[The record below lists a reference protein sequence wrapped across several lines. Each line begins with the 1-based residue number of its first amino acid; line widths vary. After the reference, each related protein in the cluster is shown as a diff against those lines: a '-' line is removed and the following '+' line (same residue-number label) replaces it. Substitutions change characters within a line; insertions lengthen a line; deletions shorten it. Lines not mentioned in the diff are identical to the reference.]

1 MKQTRFL
8 QALVMVALF
17 VFSAA
22 LAQDETVT
30 NDETQGRLRVNYCV
44 FDGPDVDIFVNGEVA
59 VNGGVPQTNVFAL
72 DTPGYL
78 YLAPNTYSLAVV
90 PTGKE
95 LSQALMGPVDVT
107 VEAGHRYTVVV
118 LGQADEAKH
127 QPLVIDETAAYQD
140 IGAKP
145 TDAGHITVNN
155 VKGSG
160 GVTFTLG
167 GVVREENVPYGEF
180 QAAFWPTEMYTGL
193 ELAILDTTGEVV
205 VRDGF
210 PGEGGSSAGHDY
222 IDCVGGTPGTVEED
236 WYNRT
241 SFGTS
246 TLSAVD
252 FLKVREGFT
261 TYLNALETAGLTDT
275 LISESP
281 YMLFAP
287 TDQAFAAMPKEEL
300 DALMADP
307 EALADLLQAHI
318 APGYYPPGS
327 LGRGLIDRTVTNLL
341 GEELVL
347 TGGGG
352 EDLAIN
358 GATMG
363 PGGDYVMVANGS
375 RVFSV
380 SNLLPQPP
388 Q

>member
-8 QALVMVALF
+8 QVLVMVALF

-22 LAQDETVT
+22 LAQDDTVT
-30 NDETQGRLRVNYCV
+30 NDETQARLRVNYCV
-44 FDGPDVDIFVNGEVA
+44 FNGPSVDIFVNGEVA
-59 VNGGVPQTNVFAL
+59 VNGGVPQTDVPNLA
-72 DTPGYL
+72 TSGYL
-78 YLAPNTYSLAVV
+78 YLDPNTYSVAVV

-145 TDAGHITVNN
+145 TGAGHITVNN

-167 GVVREENVPYGEF
+167 GVVREENIPYGEF
-180 QAAFWPTEMYTGL
+180 QAALWPTETYTGL
-193 ELAILDTTGEVV
+193 ELAILDTAGEVV

-210 PGEGGSSAGHDY
+210 PGEGGSSAGEDF
-222 IDCVGGTPGTVEED
+222 IDCVGGTPGTAGET
-236 WYNRT
+236 WGGWST
-241 SFGTS
+241 FGTS
-246 TLSAVD
+246 TLSTVD
-252 FLKVREGFT
+252 FLKVRERFT
-261 TYLNALETAGLTDT
+261 TFLNALETAGLTDLLT
-275 LISESP
+275 TSSP

-287 TDQAFAAMPKEEL
+287 TDEAFEAMPKEEL
-300 DALMADP
+300 DALMAEP
-307 EALADLLQAHI
+307 KALADFLQAYI
-318 APGYYPPGS
+318 VPGYYPTDPR
-327 LGRGLIDRTVTNLL
+327 GRGIIDRTVTNLV
-341 GEELVL
+341 GTDLVL
-347 TGGGG
+347 TGSG
-352 EDLAIN
+352 DKDFAIN
-358 GATMG
+358 GAIMF
-363 PGGDYVMVANGS
+363 GGESWMVANGS

-380 SNLLPQPP
+380 SNLLPQPS